1 MDRFAFTLVPPEK
14 DHPLLLA
21 AVETFAVERGLPPP
35 LRYRLGLIVDELV
48 SNCIVHGRC
57 RGPDKRVRVVVR
69 DQADRL
75 LIEIIDP
82 GAEFDP
88 TAQALPCLSTEKP
101 AVGGVGLALVRHL
114 VDSYTYTRKEG
125 CNHLLLQLKKTPDH
139 L

>member
-1 MDRFAFTLVPPEK
+1 MDRFEFTLVPPEK

-21 AVETFAVERGLPPP
+21 AVEKFAVERGLPPP

-57 RGPDKRVRVVVR
+57 RGPDKRVWVEVC
-69 DQADRL
+69 DQTDRL
-75 LIEIIDP
+75 QIEIIDP

-88 TAQALPCLSTEKP
+88 TSQALPCPSRERP

-114 VDSYTYTRKEG
+114 VDTYHYTRKEG
-125 CNHLLLQLKKTPDH
+125 CNHLLLQLKKPPDT

>member
-1 MDRFAFTLVPPEK
+1 MDRFEFTLVPPEK

-21 AVETFAVERGLPPP
+21 AVEKFAVERGLPPP

-57 RGPDKRVRVVVR
+57 RGPDKRVRVEVF

-82 GAEFDP
+82 GPEFDP
-88 TAQALPCLSTEKP
+88 TAQALPCLTPEQP

-114 VDSYTYTRKEG
+114 VDSYHYTRKEG
-125 CNHLLLQLKKTPDH
+125 CNHLLLHLKKNPEN